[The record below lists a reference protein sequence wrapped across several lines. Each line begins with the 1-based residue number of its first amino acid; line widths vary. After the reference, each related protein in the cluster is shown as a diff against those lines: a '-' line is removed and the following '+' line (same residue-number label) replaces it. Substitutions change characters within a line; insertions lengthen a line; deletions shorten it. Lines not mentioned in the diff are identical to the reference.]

1 MTGSGTLVP
10 AAGRGGFHPELH
22 LGVMSGPGA
31 APSVLGDSNHR
42 PTGGTAVAVLRLTR
56 FKTDPADVEAML
68 EKRAALIAAV
78 RKSYPGLLQAQL
90 AMADDETW
98 IDAWRWDSRE
108 SAQAAISN
116 VPAIPEA
123 GAAFALTRDA
133 SAEFAD
139 VVDER

>member
-1 MTGSGTLVP
+1 M
-10 AAGRGGFHPELH
+10 
-22 LGVMSGPGA
+22 
-31 APSVLGDSNHR
+31 
-42 PTGGTAVAVLRLTR
+42 AVLRLTR
-56 FKTDPADVEAML
+56 FKTDPTDVEAML
-68 EKRAALIAAV
+68 ERRAALIAAV
-78 RKSYPGLLQAQL
+78 RKSHPGLLQAQL

-133 SAEFAD
+133 TAEFAD

>member
-1 MTGSGTLVP
+1 
-10 AAGRGGFHPELH
+10 
-22 LGVMSGPGA
+22 
-31 APSVLGDSNHR
+31 
-42 PTGGTAVAVLRLTR
+42 VAVLRLTR

-78 RKSYPGLLQAQL
+78 RRSYPGLLQAQL

-108 SAQAAISN
+108 SAQAAIAN
-116 VPAIPEA
+116 APAIPEA
-123 GAAFALTRDA
+123 GAAFALTSDA

>member
-1 MTGSGTLVP
+1 
-10 AAGRGGFHPELH
+10 
-22 LGVMSGPGA
+22 MSGPGA

-78 RKSYPGLLQAQL
+78 RQSYPGLLQAQL
-90 AMADDETW
+90 AWPTTRPGSTPGAGTR
-98 IDAWRWDSRE
+98 ARARRRP
-108 SAQAAISN
+108 SATC
-116 VPAIPEA
+116 PPIPEA
-123 GAAFALTRDA
+123 GAAFALTRDV

>member
-1 MTGSGTLVP
+1 
-10 AAGRGGFHPELH
+10 
-22 LGVMSGPGA
+22 
-31 APSVLGDSNHR
+31 
-42 PTGGTAVAVLRLTR
+42 VAVLRLTR

-78 RKSYPGLLQAQL
+78 RRSYPGLLQAQL

-108 SAQAAISN
+108 RAQAAIGN
-116 VPAIPEA
+116 APAIPEA
-123 GAAFALTRDA
+123 GAAFALTSDA